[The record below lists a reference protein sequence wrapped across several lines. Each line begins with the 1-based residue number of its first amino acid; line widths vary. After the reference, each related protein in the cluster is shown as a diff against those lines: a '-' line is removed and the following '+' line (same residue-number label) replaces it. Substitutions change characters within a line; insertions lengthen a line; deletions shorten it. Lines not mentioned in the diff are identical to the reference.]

1 MLHLEFW
8 IRFTQFYTFTV
19 FACGAFNSRAIKSFY
34 FLVLVLLRMTNVPL
48 PSDHDRARSR
58 NKFTWSQ
65 QRRLV
70 WASRATS
77 ITRLSSRARGR
88 DNVRDGSMS
97 ERNLNH
103 YELSRVWQKQ
113 ELIPK
118 LPQFI
123 VECIRWSPLAHQK
136 KPISSS
142 VFSLQPLPSWI
153 WCPGANQWSFWEQKV
168 DSYANNI
175 LKGSNRTIWFVP
187 TT

>member
-1 MLHLEFW
+1 MLL
-8 IRFTQFYTFTV
+8 TAAQ
-19 FACGAFNSRAIKSFY
+19 SRVSISC
-34 FLVLVLLRMTNVPL
+34 VGVPQDDECPAAL
-48 PSDHDRARSR
+48 CSRQHSESR

-65 QRRLV
+65 QRR
-70 WASRATS
+70 WCDPASRATS
-77 ITRLSSRARGR
+77 ITRLSSSARGR
-88 DNVRDGSMS
+88 DTVRDGSMS

-118 LPQFI
+118 LPQFT

-168 DSYANNI
+168 DAYANII